1 MSTNKKD
8 LSVFIVS
15 ALTLMFIVTLSKTA
29 SANNWPSANSLELIK
44 STCPSGPDQ
53 YQKITQLK
61 TEIAAAENVNQ
72 AR

>member
-29 SANNWPSANSLELIK
+29 SATN
-44 STCPSGPDQ
+44 
-53 YQKITQLK
+53 
-61 TEIAAAENVNQ
+61 
-72 AR
+72 